1 MVLNIAVK
9 KLVVLIPAFNEEKT
23 ISTVIKD
30 IPRKIFGV
38 VKVEVLVLD
47 DGSADKTVQKAKQA
61 GANNVVSHPKNAG
74 LGITFRDGIWEALK
88 MGADLVVNI
97 DADGQFNP
105 ADIPKLIAPILNGQA
120 DVTTC
125 SRFKDKSLEE
135 KTPGIK
141 RFGNKLFTKLVNF
154 LTKSNFTD
162 TQCGFRAYSKEAALR
177 MNLFGKF
184 TYTQESLLDLINKGM
199 RIDEVACRV
208 KGQRDG
214 ESRIVKH
221 WWTYGIKA
229 LLIITRNVRDYKP
242 LQFFGGLGMLVTGLG
257 VIYGAIQW
265 VNSLAPGADIPFWR
279 IILTF
284 LLILV
289 GALMIVLALIA
300 DMSGRQRKLQEESL
314 YRLKKQEIANIA
326 KGGK

>member
-1 MVLNIAVK
+1 
-9 KLVVLIPAFNEEKT
+9 T
-23 ISTVIKD
+23 
-30 IPRKIFGV
+30 
-38 VKVEVLVLD
+38 
-47 DGSADKTVQKAKQA
+47 DKTVQVAKQA
-61 GANNVVSHPKNAG
+61 KANKVVSHPKNAG
-74 LGITFRDGIWEALK
+74 LGITFKDGIWEALK
-88 MGADLVVNI
+88 MGADLIVNI

-105 ADIPKLIAPILNGQA
+105 KDIPKLIAPILNGTA

-125 SRFKDKSLEE
+125 SRFKDKALEE

-141 RFGNKLFTKLVNF
+141 RFGNMFFTKLVNF
-154 LTKSNFTD
+154 LTKENFTD

-208 KGQRDG
+208 EGQRDG

-229 LLIITRNVRDYKP
+229 LLIITRNVRDYRP
-242 LQFFGGLGMLVTGLG
+242 LQFFGGLGILVTGAG
-257 VIYGAIQW
+257 VLYGAIQW
-265 VNSLAPGADIPFWR
+265 TRSLAPGADIPFWR

-300 DMSGRQRKLQEESL
+300 DMNSRQRTLQEETL
-314 YRLKKQEIANIA
+314 YKLKKQEIATIA

>member
-1 MVLNIAVK
+1 MAVK

-23 ISTVIKD
+23 VSGVIRD

-38 VKVEVLVLD
+38 GKVEVLVLD
-47 DGSADKTVQKAKQA
+47 DGSTDKTVQRAKQA
-61 GANNVVSHPKNAG
+61 GASKVVSHPKNAG
-74 LGITFRDGIWEALK
+74 LGIAFRDGLWEALK
-88 MGADLVVNI
+88 MGADLIVNI

-105 ADIPKLIAPILNGQA
+105 KDIPKLIAPILNGKA

-125 SRFKDKSLEE
+125 SRFKDKALEE

-141 RFGNKLFTKLVNF
+141 RFGNRLFTKLVNF

-162 TQCGFRAYSKEAALR
+162 TQCGFRAYSREAALR

-199 RIDEVACRV
+199 RIEEVACRV
-208 KGQRDG
+208 AGQRDG
-214 ESRIVKH
+214 ESRVVKH
-221 WWTYGIKA
+221 WYSYGIKV
-229 LLIITRNVRDYKP
+229 LLIITRNFRDHKP
-242 LQFFGGLGMLVTGLG
+242 LQFFGGLGILFAGAGIV
-257 VIYGAIQW
+257 YGAIQW
-265 VNSLAPGADIPFWR
+265 IRSLTPGTDIPFWR

-300 DMSGRQRKLQEESL
+300 DMSGRHRKLQEETL
-314 YRLKKQEIANIA
+314 YRLKKQEIAAIA